1 MRFTLN
7 VSTHE
12 NPIFKATIRS
22 TYGGSMVD
30 GALLGGM
37 CAGIL
42 YVRLVTN
49 MQVDYRYACDSQDL
63 GRLAKPNFQPAEC
76 LMLV

>member
-1 MRFTLN
+1 
-7 VSTHE
+7 
-12 NPIFKATIRS
+12 
-22 TYGGSMVD
+22 MVD

-49 MQVDYRYACDSQDL
+49 MQVDYRYACESQDL
-63 GRLAKPNFQPAEC
+63 SRLAKPNFQPAEC